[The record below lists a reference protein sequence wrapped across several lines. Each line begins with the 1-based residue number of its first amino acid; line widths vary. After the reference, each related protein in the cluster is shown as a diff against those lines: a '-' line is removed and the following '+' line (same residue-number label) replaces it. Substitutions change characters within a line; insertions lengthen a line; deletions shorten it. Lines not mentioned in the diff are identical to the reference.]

1 MKKLKE
7 VKGIHD
13 IFVDSINELN
23 NKLQIQLKKIKQEYQ
38 QNIIDEKLQLLI
50 AVCNGE
56 GLEFDKIKTK
66 YLKPKELSKISL
78 DEIIE
83 DKEIIEE
90 DLLDKIEI
98 NGKEYYYE
106 DKDKGII
113 YDINSNPIGVYTNGN
128 FVFN

>member
-23 NKLQIQLKKIKQEYQ
+23 NNLQTQIKKIKQEYQ

-50 AVCNGE
+50 AICNGE

-106 DKDKGII
+106 NKDKGII
-113 YDINSNPIGVYTNGN
+113 YDLNSNPIGVYKNGN

>member
-23 NKLQIQLKKIKQEYQ
+23 NNIQTQIKKIKQEYQ

-50 AVCNGE
+50 AICNGE

-106 DKDKGII
+106 NKDKGII
-113 YDINSNPIGVYTNGN
+113 YDLNSNPIGVYKNGN

>member
-113 YDINSNPIGVYTNGN
+113 YDLNSNPIGVYTNGN